1 MKKLIKE
8 IEVKKFNT
16 TRKGYNTDQ
25 VDDFLDYIADFLDT
39 TFVDYEKMKAQLD
52 ILVDRESSIKSMED
66 ILKQT
71 LVTAQ
76 STAKGLIDKAA
87 KDSDEYYNNSKLRA
101 DTIVEDANRRAADV
115 LAESKIKGERIISS
129 SRQEVRDAR
138 IEHERLIRDINETIA
153 DYKGILLAQLEA
165 IDQNTTQGSAPNSRV
180 SMVRPFDI
188 QFSPS
193 APGSQNGSLPEGYD
207 VGDET
212 RTFSDDERKAII
224 DSMKDDVD
232 KATDDIASS
241 IYEGFDISAG
251 FEMAQKELLEQG
263 DSESDPESLSIGMD
277 MDFEEDN

>member
-8 IEVKKFNT
+8 IESKKFNIS
-16 TRKGYNTDQ
+16 RKGYNIDQ
-25 VDDFLDYIADFLDT
+25 VDDFLDYIAEFLDT
-39 TFVDYEKMKAQLD
+39 TFVENEKMKAQLD
-52 ILVDRESSIKSMED
+52 ILGDRESSIKSMED

-87 KDSDEYYNNSKLRA
+87 KYSDEYYNNSKLRA
-101 DTIVEDANRRAADV
+101 DTIVEDATRKATDT
-115 LAESKIKGERIISS
+115 LAESKIKGERIIAN

-138 IEHERLIRDINETIA
+138 IEHERLVRDINETIA

-165 IDQNTTQGSAPNSRV
+165 IDQNTTQGNAPNSRV

-193 APGSQNGSLPEGYD
+193 SKPNQNESMPEGYD

-212 RTFSDDERKAII
+212 RTFSDDERETII
-224 DSMKDDVD
+224 ASMKGDVD
-232 KATDDIASS
+232 KAADDMVSS

-263 DSESDPESLSIGMD
+263 DSEIRKETLSFGMD
-277 MDFEEDN
+277 IDAEDDN